1 MPPRRVL
8 ILGATSAIA
17 QAVARLYAR
26 EGARVAL
33 VARNRQYLDTVASD
47 LRVRGASAVWTEVA
61 DLLDVARHGGLVEQ
75 AQKALGG
82 LDVALVAYGIL
93 PVQAEALLDRR
104 IAELCWQT
112 NFVSATSLLE
122 AVARH
127 MEEAGQGT
135 LGVLSS
141 VAGDRGRAENYV
153 YGASKAALS
162 AYASGLG
169 QRLATKRV
177 RVVTVKP
184 GPVATPMT
192 AGRSA
197 RPGLLADVDVVGRR
211 VHRAL
216 ERGWRVVYAPAYWRL
231 VMGILKLLPTALFER
246 LRS

>member
-1 MPPRRVL
+1 MTPRRVL

-26 EGARVAL
+26 EGARLGL
-33 VARNRQYLDTVASD
+33 VARNAQYLDVVAAD
-47 LRVRGASAVWTEVA
+47 LRVRGASALWTEVA
-61 DLLDVARHGGLVEQ
+61 DFLDVDRHAVLVDR
-75 AQKALGG
+75 AQQALGG
-82 LDVALVAYGIL
+82 LDVALVAHGVL
-93 PVQAEALLDRR
+93 PRQAEALADRR
-104 IAELCWQT
+104 IAQLCWQT
-112 NFVSATSLLE
+112 NFVSAAALLE
-122 AVARH
+122 AVGRR
-127 MEEAGQGT
+127 MENAGGGT

-169 QRLATKRV
+169 QKLARKGV

-192 AGRSA
+192 VGRST
-197 RPGLLADVDVVGRR
+197 RPGLLADVDDVGRR
-211 VHRAL
+211 IHRAL

-231 VMGILKLLPTALFER
+231 VMGVLKLLPPWLFER
-246 LRS
+246 MRV